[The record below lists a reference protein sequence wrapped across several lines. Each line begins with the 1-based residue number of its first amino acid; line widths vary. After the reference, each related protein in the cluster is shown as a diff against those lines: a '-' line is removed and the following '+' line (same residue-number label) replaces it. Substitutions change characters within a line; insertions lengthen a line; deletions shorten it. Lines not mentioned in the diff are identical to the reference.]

1 MPRVSDMKERLTD
14 AAMDLIWHNSYGA
27 TSVDAICERAGAK
40 KGSFYYFFKSKSELA
55 AAALEADWNKKKAQ
69 MDSIFS
75 ATVPPLERLDRYF
88 DFVHDR
94 LAELQKKCGSI
105 LGCPLLSI
113 GSEVST
119 QDQIVREAIDRIM
132 DRKINY
138 FISAVRDA
146 QAQGLIDAP
155 DPVAKAK
162 ALFSCY
168 QGTVAQARIQNDVE
182 LLREIIHLVLDEEET
197 EAWELSLFPHLLLPD
212 LVEAH
217 IEKLNLRTVDTR
229 HDNLLAPHPFPEIDN
244 HQPAFALCG

>member
-1 MPRVSDMKERLTD
+1 MKERLME
-14 AAMDLIWHNSYGA
+14 AAMDLIWHNSYGT

-55 AAALEADWNKKKAQ
+55 AAALAAEWDKKKAE

-75 ATVPPLERLDRYF
+75 PTIPPLERFDRYF

-94 LAELQKKCGSI
+94 LAEVQRKCGSI
-105 LGCPLLSI
+105 LGCPFISV

-119 QDQIVREAIDRIM
+119 QDQIVRETIDRIM
-132 DRKINY
+132 NRKINY

-146 QAQGLIDAP
+146 AAQGLIDAP

-168 QGTVAQARIQNDVE
+168 QGTMAQARIQNDIE
-182 LLREIIHLVLDEEET
+182 LIRDFKDVAKEVLGAKQAQSVAT
-197 EAWELSLFPHLLLPD
+197 S
-212 LVEAH
+212 
-217 IEKLNLRTVDTR
+217 
-229 HDNLLAPHPFPEIDN
+229 
-244 HQPAFALCG
+244 

>member
-1 MPRVSDMKERLTD
+1 MVDMPRVSNMKERLLD
-14 AAMDLIWHNSYGA
+14 AAMDLIWHNSYGT

-55 AAALEADWNKKKAQ
+55 AAALEADWDKKKAQ

-75 ATVPPLERLDRYF
+75 PTVPPLERFDRYF

-132 DRKINY
+132 DRKMNY
-138 FISAVRDA
+138 FISTVRDA

-182 LLREIIHLVLDEEET
+182 LLREFKHVARDVLGVK
-197 EAWELSLFPHLLLPD
+197 H
-212 LVEAH
+212 AH
-217 IEKLNLRTVDTR
+217 AVSS
-229 HDNLLAPHPFPEIDN
+229 
-244 HQPAFALCG
+244 